1 MSKLS
6 IFETRW
12 IDLVFEGKN
21 KDYGAYQLRKESP
34 KTTII
39 SLFLA
44 LFFVLVIVSLPTA
57 IQYFYGISPKPIA
70 QERPILCPSVYFQKP
85 PIPEKKSVVPPAK
98 NEQKAQKTK
107 PNLTKSIITKNPL
120 EAIEIP
126 KNIDLSSNTTSKNN
140 SLSGSEGERS
150 NSKPGIAARNIPLD
164 NSPAILNSYELD
176 KNPAFPGG
184 IGKFLNYV
192 GRNFNTPEIELER
205 TIKIDVSFVVE
216 IDGSMSNIV
225 VKRDPGYGLAEEAI
239 RVLKSLKT
247 KWEPGMK
254 DGKSVRAFYNLPITV
269 ELR

>member
-12 IDLVFEGKN
+12 IDLVFEDRN

-44 LFFVLVIVSLPTA
+44 LFFVLVVVSFPAA

-70 QERPILCPSVYFQKP
+70 EEQSILGPSVYFQKP
-85 PIPEKKSVVPPAK
+85 PIPEKKSVLPPAK

-107 PNLTKSIITKNPL
+107 PNLTKSIVTKNPL

-126 KNIDLSSNTTSKNN
+126 KNIDLPNNTTSKNN
-140 SLSGSEGERS
+140 SLTESEGES
-150 NSKPGIAARNIPLD
+150 LNSKLGITASNIPA
-164 NSPAILNSYELD
+164 NNPPAILNSYELD

-192 GRNFNTPEIELER
+192 GRNFKTPEIELEK
-205 TIKIDVSFVVE
+205 TIKIDVSFIVE
-216 IDGSMSNIV
+216 IDGSMSNII

-247 KWEPGMK
+247 KWVPGIK
-254 DGKSVRAFYNLPITV
+254 EGKSVRTFYNLPITV
-269 ELR
+269 ELK